1 MPKKNVRA
9 GAPHLEKCHS
19 VVDGPECI
27 DPRIAIV
34 RPNNFR
40 SIELLTGVMAD
51 SRDARYRGPIQ

>member
-34 RPNNFR
+34 RPNNSR
-40 SIELLTGVMAD
+40 SIEL
-51 SRDARYRGPIQ
+51 I